1 MKKEKIIILKNI
13 LLVISGTLV
22 LSFGTAVFIVPFDLV
37 VGGVSGFAIV
47 ISRALGGALSADTL
61 IILLTWAL
69 FFLGLLALGKGF
81 ALKTLVSTAL
91 YPVGV
96 SLFSRLV
103 DSGAFGGFFDLTSS
117 GYPQLALLLS
127 AVTGGLLVGVGCA
140 LTFIGGGSTGG
151 IDIPAFIICKFFR
164 RVRSSAAIFC
174 IDAAAVALGIFVI
187 GDMVLAMLGV
197 LSALVC
203 AMTVDR
209 IFLGGSQ
216 AFEARI
222 ISESCVEIGR
232 NVIERLYRTATFTE
246 VTGAYSGEKKKML
259 SVIFSKNQY
268 GELMNIISSADKKAF
283 VTVHRAHEIG
293 GEGWTY
299 GINAKKDNNR

>member
-1 MKKEKIIILKNI
+1 MKKEKIRLLKNF
-13 LLVISGTLV
+13 LLVICGTLV
-22 LSFGTAVFIVPFDLV
+22 LSLGTAVFIVPFDLV

-47 ISRALGGALSADTL
+47 ISRALGGILSVDMLITL
-61 IILLTWAL
+61 LAWSL
-69 FFLGLLALGKGF
+69 FFLGLLVLGKDF

-96 SLFSRLV
+96 SLFSGFV
-103 DSGAFGGFFDLTSS
+103 GSGAFGGFFDLTASR
-117 GYPQLALLLS
+117 YPQLALLLS

-151 IDIPAFIICKFFR
+151 VDIPAFIICKFFR
-164 RVRSSAAIFC
+164 RARSSAVIFC
-174 IDAAAVALGIFVI
+174 IDAAAVALGVFVI

-222 ISESCVEIGR
+222 ISESCEEIGR
-232 NVIERLYRTATFTE
+232 GVIERLYRTATFTE

-268 GELMNIISSADKKAF
+268 GELMNIVSSADKKAF

-299 GINAKKDNNR
+299 GMDKNK